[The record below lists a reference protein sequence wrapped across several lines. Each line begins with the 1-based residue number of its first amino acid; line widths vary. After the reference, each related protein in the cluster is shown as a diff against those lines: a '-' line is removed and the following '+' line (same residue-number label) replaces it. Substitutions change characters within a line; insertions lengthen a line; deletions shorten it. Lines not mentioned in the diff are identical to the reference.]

1 MKAWQA
7 TPPFGFD
14 ALRLIDLPQPT
25 PGPRQVLIKVQA
37 AALNYRDLEMATGT
51 YTGQPQH
58 AFILL
63 SDGAGEVVEVGTAV
77 TRFKP
82 GERVI
87 GCFWQGWEAGRL
99 GDTGTALA
107 LGGPLDG
114 MLSEYIL
121 LDERGVVPCPAHLS
135 WEEAATLP
143 CAALTAWQA
152 LVVEGQLKAGDWVLL
167 QGTGGV
173 SLFALQF
180 ALLHGA
186 QVIVSSS
193 QDDKLQRLKALGAS
207 GLINYRKTP
216 EWHEQVMAIT
226 DGYGVDHVLEVGGPR
241 SFAQSLQAL
250 HTSGQVNV
258 IGYLGGQQGEIN
270 PLLILQRNAR
280 VRGIAVGPQ
289 QSFES
294 MNRAIEASS
303 MHPLIDSVYDWL
315 DLPGALAHLQSGRH
329 FGKVVLRI
337 TAE

>member
-1 MKAWQA
+1 MKVWQA

-14 ALRLIDLPQPT
+14 ALQWVERPQPT
-25 PGPRQVLIKVQA
+25 PGPHQMLIKVHA
-37 AALNYRDLEMATGT
+37 ASLNYRDLEMAMGT
-51 YTGQPQH
+51 YQGQPQQ
-58 AFILL
+58 AFTLL
-63 SDGAGEVVEVGTAV
+63 SDGAGEVLEVGAAV
-77 TRFKP
+77 TRFAL
-82 GERVI
+82 GDRVM

-99 GDTGTALA
+99 GDSATALP

-114 MLSEYIL
+114 MLGECVL
-121 LDERGVVPCPAHLS
+121 LDECGVVHCPAHLS

-152 LVVEGQLKAGDWVLL
+152 LVVEGQLKSGDWVLL

-180 ALLHGA
+180 ALLFGA

-193 QDDKLQRLKALGAS
+193 QDDKLQRLANLGAS
-207 GLINYRKTP
+207 GLINYRSAP
-216 EWHEQVMAIT
+216 DWHEQVMAIT
-226 DGYGVDHVLEVGGPR
+226 AGYGVDHVLEVGGPR
-241 SFAQSLQAL
+241 SFAQSLQSL

-280 VRGIAVGPQ
+280 VRGIAVGPR
-289 QSFES
+289 QSFEA
-294 MNRAIEASS
+294 MNRAIETSGLR
-303 MHPLIDSVYDWL
+303 PLIDRVYDWAE
-315 DLPGALAHLQSGRH
+315 LPQALVHLQSGRH

-337 TAE
+337 TPD

>member
-7 TPPFGFD
+7 TPPFGLA
-14 ALRLIDLPQPT
+14 ALRLVELPHPT
-25 PGPRQVLIKVQA
+25 PGPQQVLIRVHA
-37 AALNYRDLEMATGT
+37 ASLNYRDLEMAGGT
-51 YTGQPQH
+51 YQGQPQH
-58 AFILL
+58 AFTLL
-63 SDGAGEVVEVGTAV
+63 SDGAGEVVEVGSAV

-87 GCFWQGWEAGRL
+87 GCFWQGWESGRL
-99 GDTGTALA
+99 GDAGNALA

-114 MLSEYIL
+114 MLGEYAL
-121 LDERGVVPCPAHLS
+121 LDERGVVPCPARLS

-167 QGTGGV
+167 QGSGGV

-186 QVIVSSS
+186 RVIVSSS
-193 QDDKLQRLKALGAS
+193 QDDKLQRLQALGAT
-207 GLINYRKTP
+207 GLINYRRTP
-216 EWHEQVMAIT
+216 EWHRQVMALT
-226 DGYGVDHVLEVGGPR
+226 DGQGVDHVLEVGGPR
-241 SFAQSLQAL
+241 SFTQSLL
-250 HTSGQVNV
+250 SLRPSGQVNV

-280 VRGIAVGPQ
+280 VRGIAVGPR

-294 MNRAIEASS
+294 MNRAIEASGIR
-303 MHPLIDSVYDWL
+303 PLLDSVHDWL
-315 DLPGALAHLQSGRH
+315 DLPKALAHLQSGRH
-329 FGKVVLRI
+329 FGKVVLRLGH
-337 TAE
+337 T

>member
-7 TPPFGFD
+7 TPPFGFA
-14 ALRLIDLPQPT
+14 ALQLIDVPRPT
-25 PGPRQVLIKVQA
+25 PGPHQLLIKVHA

-51 YTGQPQH
+51 YQGQPQQ
-58 AFILL
+58 AFTLL
-63 SDGAGEVVEVGTAV
+63 SDGAGEVVEVGAAV
-77 TRFKP
+77 TRFVP

-99 GDTGTALA
+99 GDSKGALP

-114 MLSEYIL
+114 MLSEYVL

-186 QVIVSSS
+186 RVIVSSS
-193 QDDKLQRLKALGAS
+193 QDARLQRLAELGAT
-207 GLINYRKTP
+207 GLINYRRTP
-216 EWHEQVMAIT
+216 DWHTEVMTIT
-226 DGYGVDHVLEVGGPR
+226 AGYGVDHVLEVGGPN
-241 SFAQSLQAL
+241 SFVQSLLSL
-250 HTSGQVNV
+250 HPSGQVNV

-280 VRGIAVGPQ
+280 VRGIAVGPR
-289 QSFES
+289 QSFDA
-294 MNRAIEASS
+294 MNRAIEASGLR
-303 MHPLIDSVYDWL
+303 PLIDSVHDWL
-315 DLPGALAHLQSGRH
+315 DLPGALAHLQSGQH
-329 FGKVVLRI
+329 VGKVVLRI
-337 TAE
+337 TAD

>member
-14 ALRLIDLPQPT
+14 ALRLIDLPRPT

-51 YTGQPQH
+51 YQGQPQQ
-58 AFILL
+58 AFTLL
-63 SDGAGEVVEVGTAV
+63 SDGAGQVVEVGAAV
-77 TRFKP
+77 TRFSP

-99 GDTGTALA
+99 SDSAALP

-114 MLSEYIL
+114 MLSEYVL

-135 WEEAATLP
+135 MEEAATLP

-173 SLFALQF
+173 SLFAFQF

-186 QVIVSSS
+186 RVIVSSS
-193 QDDKLQRLKALGAS
+193 QDDRLKRLAKLGAT
-207 GLINYRKTP
+207 GLINYRSTAI
-216 EWHEQVMAIT
+216 WHEQVMAIT

-241 SFAQSLQAL
+241 SFTQSLQSL
-250 HTSGQVNV
+250 HPSGQVNV
-258 IGYLGGQQGEIN
+258 IGYLGGHQGEIN

-280 VRGIAVGPQ
+280 VRGISVGPR

-294 MNRAIEASS
+294 MNHAIEASGLRPMIDS
-303 MHPLIDSVYDWL
+303 MHDWL
-315 DLPGALAHLQSGRH
+315 KLPGALAHLQSGRH

-337 TAE
+337 TAD

>member
-7 TPPFGFD
+7 TPPFGLA
-14 ALRLIDLPQPT
+14 ALRLIERPRPT
-25 PGPRQVLIKVQA
+25 PGPQQVLIKVQA
-37 AALNYRDLEMATGT
+37 AALNYRDLEMASGT
-51 YTGQPQH
+51 YQGQPQH
-58 AFILL
+58 AFTLL
-63 SDGAGEVVEVGTAV
+63 SDGAGEVVEVGAAV
-77 TRFKP
+77 TRFTP

-87 GCFWQGWEAGRL
+87 GCFWQGWEGGRL
-99 GDTGTALA
+99 GDTGNALP

-114 MLSEYIL
+114 MLSEYVL

-152 LVVEGQLKAGDWVLL
+152 LVVEGQVKAGDWVLL
-167 QGTGGV
+167 QGSGGV

-186 QVIVSSS
+186 RVIVSSS
-193 QDDKLQRLKALGAS
+193 QDDKLQRLQALGAT
-207 GLINYRKTP
+207 GLVNYRSTP

-226 DGYGVDHVLEVGGPR
+226 QGHGVDHVLEVGGPR
-241 SFAQSLQAL
+241 SFAQSLLSL
-250 HTSGQVNV
+250 HTSGQINV

-280 VRGIAVGPQ
+280 VRGIAVGPR

-294 MNRAIEASS
+294 MSRAIEANGLR
-303 MHPLIDSVYDWL
+303 PLLDSVHDWL
-315 DLPGALAHLQSGRH
+315 DLPKALAHLQSGQH

-337 TAE
+337 SHP